1 MSRFYTNVRQYGN
14 QMLVRAVVNGKRK
27 KFKVD
32 YQPYLFTE
40 AEGDTGYKTIY
51 GKNVLKT
58 VFDDIR
64 SCKDYIKR
72 YDGVSGHKFYGMT
85 QFVYPFINDF
95 WEGEID
101 YDRELINI
109 MSIDIEVD
117 ADEGF
122 PDVDEADKEITVIT
136 ISDGEKFVVIGNG
149 DYTPHRENVEYYNC
163 STEKELLKRFVT
175 EYQKM
180 DPDIIT
186 GWNIMFFDIPYTI
199 NRMRRIF
206 GGSEFEIKKLSPWGV
221 VFETKKKNNT
231 SYEKVYNIYGVEILD
246 YLDVY
251 KKWSFVNQESYKL
264 DHIANV
270 ELGQGKLDYS
280 EYGSLHNLYVQN
292 YQKYVEYNVLDT
304 GIINRLDDKLKLMD
318 LAIAIAYNSKINYM
332 DSYTSVLMWDVI
344 AHNSLLSKGIVI
356 PQKTVQERLPYV
368 GGYVKDPVI
377 GRSQWVCSFDLN
389 SLYPHL
395 IMQYNISPEKF
406 FNKAEVDFEYFCDKV
421 INNTEEFDKDIS
433 AELKERNLAM
443 TPNGC
448 MWSRDGQGFLPE
460 LMEKMYVDRSMYKK
474 KMLEAEQNLEDVEKV
489 LAERGM

>member
-149 DYTPHRENVEYYNC
+149 DYTPH
-163 STEKELLKRFVT
+163 
-175 EYQKM
+175 
-180 DPDIIT
+180 
-186 GWNIMFFDIPYTI
+186 
-199 NRMRRIF
+199 
-206 GGSEFEIKKLSPWGV
+206 
-221 VFETKKKNNT
+221 
-231 SYEKVYNIYGVEILD
+231 
-246 YLDVY
+246 
-251 KKWSFVNQESYKL
+251 
-264 DHIANV
+264 
-270 ELGQGKLDYS
+270 
-280 EYGSLHNLYVQN
+280 
-292 YQKYVEYNVLDT
+292 
-304 GIINRLDDKLKLMD
+304 
-318 LAIAIAYNSKINYM
+318 
-332 DSYTSVLMWDVI
+332 
-344 AHNSLLSKGIVI
+344 
-356 PQKTVQERLPYV
+356 
-368 GGYVKDPVI
+368 
-377 GRSQWVCSFDLN
+377 
-389 SLYPHL
+389 
-395 IMQYNISPEKF
+395 
-406 FNKAEVDFEYFCDKV
+406 
-421 INNTEEFDKDIS
+421 
-433 AELKERNLAM
+433 
-443 TPNGC
+443 
-448 MWSRDGQGFLPE
+448 
-460 LMEKMYVDRSMYKK
+460 
-474 KMLEAEQNLEDVEKV
+474 
-489 LAERGM
+489 